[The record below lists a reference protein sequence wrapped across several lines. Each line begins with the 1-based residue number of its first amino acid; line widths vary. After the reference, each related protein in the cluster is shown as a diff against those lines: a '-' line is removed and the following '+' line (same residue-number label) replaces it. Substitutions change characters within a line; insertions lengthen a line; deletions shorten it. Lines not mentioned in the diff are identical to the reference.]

1 MYISAEEYT
10 FLKRSGGSGALR
22 EPVHEGCQPVS
33 GPSNQAQGGLCCHLI
48 T

>member
-22 EPVHEGCQPVS
+22 EPVHEGGEPVG
-33 GPSNQAQGGLCCHLI
+33 GPSH
-48 T
+48 